1 MEIEWKNLAI
11 TVGSVVA
18 GLFIYDWYQER
29 KNSESKGD

>member
-18 GLFIYDWYQER
+18 GLFIYDWYRARQDEQ
-29 KNSESKGD
+29 SKGE